1 MTNICHFIEHD
12 VYSLMLITLKQV
24 RHMNVINFFK
34 MVDNL
39 LSGGHFVKSAEA
51 DLKIVRTQVR
61 PEDGTNL
68 APKLSTTLATMPG
81 RHFEGVA

>member
-1 MTNICHFIEHD
+1 
-12 VYSLMLITLKQV
+12 
-24 RHMNVINFFK
+24 MNLLTFCK

-39 LSGGHFVKSAEA
+39 LSDGHFVKSAEA

-68 APKLSTTLATMPG
+68 SAEADLKIVRTQVRPEDGTNLAPKLSETLATMPG

>member
-1 MTNICHFIEHD
+1 MKHLNLLT
-12 VYSLMLITLKQV
+12 
-24 RHMNVINFFK
+24 FFK

-39 LSGGHFVKSAEA
+39 LSDGHFVKSAEA

-68 APKLSTTLATMPG
+68 APKLSETLATMPG